1 MRRAAVEVLEALL
14 ENEKDFKDPLRKWLY
29 DLTKQQRY
37 NALPK
42 VSMRPCLVRQKDACV
57 RTCVCACV
65 RVRVFFCPC
74 VTVPLRVCVQLLS
87 RLSPRDMP
95 LQLFDLLHSSS
106 DDNDDIKALQRR

>member
-29 DLTKQQRY
+29 DLIKQQRY

-57 RTCVCACV
+57 YVRVCMCTCVL
-65 RVRVFFCPC
+65 FCHC